1 MSRYDFDWMR
11 EVQDLSSRLKN
22 YFENFD
28 RPVSPH
34 AADTDTALAADLYFA
49 DGAYR
54 ADVEIPGMRK
64 EDIVISMA
72 GNAVEISGDKRPSRS
87 EGVQMVYGGRHYGSF
102 RKRIELPRDADVDVQ
117 KVTASYENGVL
128 RITLPKRE
136 KDPGISIPIA

>member
-28 RPVSPH
+28 RPVSPR
-34 AADTDTALAADLYFA
+34 APDTDTSLAADLYFA
-49 DGAYR
+49 DGAFH
-54 ADVEIPGMRK
+54 ADIEVPGMRK
-64 EDIVISMA
+64 EDIMISMV
-72 GNAVEISGDKRPSRS
+72 GNAVEISGDRKLSRP
-87 EGVQMVYGGRHYGSF
+87 EGAQVHYSGRRYGTF
-102 RKRIELPRDADVDVQ
+102 RKRVDLPHDADIDMQ

-128 RITLPKRE
+128 KITLPKRE